1 VIRTINLFTK
11 EVPDTDEEKSIHQSV
26 FQKLGNKNGGAT
38 VVLNEC
44 NRA

>member
-1 VIRTINLFTK
+1 MNLFTK
-11 EVPDTDEEKSIHQSV
+11 AVPDTDEEKVDPPSV
-26 FQKLGNKNGGAT
+26 FQKLGNKIGRAP